1 MRITDM
7 PENDTMVSTNSLKS
21 TTTKIRCAI
30 SLQFAIHLFNIYLII
45 FLIMSYPCGKCYRLF
60 HQQEKHK
67 FALSLISLVGISIS
81 VAALAL
87 AFLTFAFLR

>member
-1 MRITDM
+1 MTQWLVQIVLSPRQPRQDAQ
-7 PENDTMVSTNSLKS
+7 L
-21 TTTKIRCAI
+21 